1 MLTNKITGFSAD
13 LLNTVRGILGEA
25 KKCPTDCECEKCEAE
40 EMKEGSMPTSDEP
53 TDANKKTADK
63 VRAMMAKEK
72 KLKEDIME
80 MVNEAA
86 DGLSDKAKKSGISLS
101 TLKKVYARG
110 IAAWNSGHRP
120 GTTPQQWAHARVN
133 SYITKGKGTYHGAD
147 KDLRSEGTDM
157 PFEKPYKKVGERKDE
172 YGNKVKN
179 VAKYL
184 AKKAMNKQKN
194 EEVEQVDEISSDM
207 AYRYLK
213 GKRERDYDISADG
226 KSSTTKKPQTFA
238 KMNKDAKSSMRALR
252 TIEKAKKTN
261 EEAEHNN
268 CGTPECCGE
277 CNTPGQ
283 IDELSVKKL
292 DQYRTRARQDIIDAD
307 DNDDNR
313 MADKRAGGY
322 LDASRKIHKK
332 LAKEEVDQIDESLSK
347 LSNSDLHHKYR
358 QAVNTL
364 RGMTGTP
371 PEDRE
376 GSGFDG
382 AWKMHSKTADTHGAE
397 IKRRRALPVDH
408 PNHIEDKS
416 KFFKKNV
423 KEEVEELDEVS
434 KATLGR
440 YINKAK
446 DSIDTASYR
455 QGHKEAHGSSSKPLE
470 KKLTKRHKGIS
481 TAVSKLTKE
490 EEDFVDS
497 LNNEI
502 FEKVDP
508 YDIAGMIKKA
518 KAKNDPNHPAMKHV
532 AAIED
537 IKKHGG
543 ALSVQGDHVRSLI
556 KALGEE
562 VYIEEGEE
570 KGGGYDGMPKGL
582 QDRAPKG
589 RARNAMG
596 RAIARKE
603 RNLTRARM
611 DRAAEMKK
619 EEVEQIDEI
628 SKGTAMKALQHVS
641 SDPDDVRGYTLQK
654 KIGKKWPEMKG
665 HAADASY
672 TAGYG
677 RSGRNIFQDRDKL
690 ADRAKTSYRMT
701 KDGKANKQDLKAR
714 FRKEEIE
721 LDEARGRPR
730 KAGAKDFTIHPKTK
744 EKLMHNN
751 PADMKR
757 IERLQKNG
765 VLEKPKVE
773 AGQHIMNQLQKA
785 KTSMLGG
792 SKINFT
798 HGDSKEVSGPHAAK
812 ILTKYAGMKPN
823 EKEDFQKFVGHSHE
837 NLMKHV

>member
-1 MLTNKITGFSAD
+1 
-13 LLNTVRGILGEA
+13 
-25 KKCPTDCECEKCEAE
+25 
-40 EMKEGSMPTSDEP
+40 
-53 TDANKKTADK
+53 
-63 VRAMMAKEK
+63 
-72 KLKEDIME
+72 
-80 MVNEAA
+80 
-86 DGLSDKAKKSGISLS
+86 
-101 TLKKVYARG
+101 
-110 IAAWNSGHRP
+110 
-120 GTTPQQWAHARVN
+120 
-133 SYITKGKGTYHGAD
+133 
-147 KDLRSEGTDM
+147 
-157 PFEKPYKKVGERKDE
+157 
-172 YGNKVKN
+172 
-179 VAKYL
+179 
-184 AKKAMNKQKN
+184 
-194 EEVEQVDEISSDM
+194 
-207 AYRYLK
+207 
-213 GKRERDYDISADG
+213 
-226 KSSTTKKPQTFA
+226 
-238 KMNKDAKSSMRALR
+238 MNKDMKSTARALR
-252 TIEKAKKTN
+252 TIEKAKKAN

-268 CGTPECCGE
+268 CGTPECCGQ
-277 CNTPGQ
+277 CDTPGQ

-332 LAKEEVDQIDESLSK
+332 LAKEEV
-347 LSNSDLHHKYR
+347 
-358 QAVNTL
+358 
-364 RGMTGTP
+364 
-371 PEDRE
+371 E
-376 GSGFDG
+376 G
-382 AWKMHSKTADTHGAE
+382 
-397 IKRRRALPVDH
+397 
-408 PNHIEDKS
+408 
-416 KFFKKNV
+416 
-423 KEEVEELDEVS
+423 LDEIS
-434 KATLGR
+434 KSTLGR

-481 TAVSKLTKE
+481 TAVNKLTKEDAEQIDELSKGTMGRYINKAADRMSTQGVTAGLKIAADEKSKKNFDNIAKRQKGISTAVSKLTKE
-490 EEDFVDS
+490 EQDFVDS

-562 VYIEEGEE
+562 V
-570 KGGGYDGMPKGL
+570 
-582 QDRAPKG
+582 
-589 RARNAMG
+589 
-596 RAIARKE
+596 
-603 RNLTRARM
+603 
-611 DRAAEMKK
+611 
-619 EEVEQIDEI
+619 EQIDEI

-641 SDPDDVRGYTLQK
+641 SDPDDERSYTLQK
-654 KIGKKWPEMKG
+654 KIGKKWPGMKG

-672 TAGYG
+672 TAVYG

-714 FRKEEIE
+714 FRKEEVE

>member
-25 KKCPTDCECEKCEAE
+25 KKCPADCECEKCEAE
-40 EMKEGSMPTSDEP
+40 EMKEGSMPTADEP

-63 VRAMMAKEK
+63 VRALLAKEK
-72 KLKEDIME
+72 KPVKEE
-80 MVNEAA
+80 
-86 DGLSDKAKKSGISLS
+86 S
-101 TLKKVYARG
+101 
-110 IAAWNSGHRP
+110 
-120 GTTPQQWAHARVN
+120 
-133 SYITKGKGTYHGAD
+133 
-147 KDLRSEGTDM
+147 DM
-157 PFEKPYKKVGERKDE
+157 PFEKPYRKTGDREDE

-179 VAKYL
+179 VAKHL

-207 AYRYLK
+207 AHRYLK

-226 KSSTTKKPQTFA
+226 KSSKLKKPQSFS
-238 KMNKDAKSSMRALR
+238 KMNKDMKSTARALR
-252 TIEKAKKTN
+252 TIEKAKKAN

-268 CGTPECCGE
+268 CGTPECCGQ
-277 CNTPGQ
+277 CDTPGQ

-332 LAKEEVDQIDESLSK
+332 LAKEEV
-347 LSNSDLHHKYR
+347 
-358 QAVNTL
+358 
-364 RGMTGTP
+364 
-371 PEDRE
+371 E
-376 GSGFDG
+376 G
-382 AWKMHSKTADTHGAE
+382 
-397 IKRRRALPVDH
+397 
-408 PNHIEDKS
+408 
-416 KFFKKNV
+416 
-423 KEEVEELDEVS
+423 LDEIS
-434 KATLGR
+434 KSTLGR

-481 TAVSKLTKE
+481 TAVNKLTKEDAEQIDELSKGTMGRYINKAADRMSTQGVTAGLKIAADEKSKKNFDNIAKRQKGISTAVSKLTKE
-490 EEDFVDS
+490 EQDFVDS

-502 FEKVDP
+502 FEKADP

-562 VYIEEGEE
+562 V
-570 KGGGYDGMPKGL
+570 
-582 QDRAPKG
+582 
-589 RARNAMG
+589 
-596 RAIARKE
+596 
-603 RNLTRARM
+603 
-611 DRAAEMKK
+611 
-619 EEVEQIDEI
+619 EQIDEI

-641 SDPDDVRGYTLQK
+641 SDPDDERSYTLQK
-654 KIGKKWPEMKG
+654 KIGKKWPGMKG

-672 TAGYG
+672 TAVYG

-714 FRKEEIE
+714 FRKEEVE

-757 IERLQKNG
+757 SERLQKNG